1 MSRKRS
7 IDSESDAPSTP
18 PTARYGP
25 MHALVA
31 LGRAD
36 WTSYLATLTEDVAA
50 CVLSPYL
57 TTADGTRCWPGVV
70 RDPMMLDGG
79 ATSVLPASA
88 EPEKTPLVSC
98 VHAREA
104 STAEW
109 TVHIEPDNSVVAGD
123 RVQLANEWHLCT
135 GANWLRFPRKSE
147 SEAPPPEGACR
158 VYDDRSDTFYT
169 LMPRDGVVEVAPRGG
184 EAHTRSLPIGLCD
197 ERYDNYRD
205 MHHGLGGKIRVHAMC
220 VDGAGQLCVAYR
232 RDGTDTTSC
241 IVVIALA
248 YEEYCPILEMTR
260 HDGGQIC
267 AMAVDAM
274 GDLAVVYRH
283 GFVESEQSEFS
294 LGVMRTGGQWA
305 EPPRLNSQI

>member
-7 IDSESDAPSTP
+7 IDSESDAPTTP

-36 WTSYLATLTEDVAA
+36 WTSYLAMLTEDVAA

-57 TTADGTRCWPGVV
+57 TTAGGTRCWPGVV
-70 RDPMMLDGG
+70 RDPMMLDGD

-98 VHAREA
+98 VPAREA

-123 RVQLANEWHLCT
+123 RVQLACEWHLCT
-135 GANWLRFPRKSE
+135 GANWPRFPRMSDPD
-147 SEAPPPEGACR
+147 APPPEGAFR

-184 EAHTRSLPIGLCD
+184 NAHTRALPTALCD
-197 ERYDNYRD
+197 VRNDYY
-205 MHHGLGGKIRVHAMC
+205 HGVPRRIGGRVRVHAAC
-220 VDGAGQLCVAYR
+220 VDGAGRVCVAYR

-248 YEEYCPILEMTR
+248 CEEYCPILEMTR

-283 GFVESEQSEFS
+283 GFIESERSEFS
-294 LGVMRTGGQWA
+294 LGVVRTGGRWPEA
-305 EPPRLNSQI
+305 EPAAV